1 LRFTRPWRR
10 TVTADPL
17 ISLTVHNEPLGDV
30 LASLTRDT
38 GYRFNLN
45 RKWRTHPV
53 SATIGN
59 LTLEQGL
66 KRLLRSLNHTI
77 IWEADKTVTIM
88 VIGKA
93 DPSRSGPAISFK
105 APPRSEPEETESS
118 IETDE
123 PPADEPD
130 PADAAAADEEDREPA
145 DSAEELSGEPAEPDP
160 SEADTPP
167 EGLEADD

>member
-1 LRFTRPWRR
+1 MNPW
-10 TVTADPL
+10 VMFLPV
-17 ISLTVHNEPLGDV
+17 I
-30 LASLTRDT
+30 TRDT

-45 RKWRTHPV
+45 RKWQDSSGQRHHRQPDAGTGAQAPAAQSEPYDHLG
-53 SATIGN
+53 SG
-59 LTLEQGL
+59 Q
-66 KRLLRSLNHTI
+66 
-77 IWEADKTVTIM
+77 TVTIM